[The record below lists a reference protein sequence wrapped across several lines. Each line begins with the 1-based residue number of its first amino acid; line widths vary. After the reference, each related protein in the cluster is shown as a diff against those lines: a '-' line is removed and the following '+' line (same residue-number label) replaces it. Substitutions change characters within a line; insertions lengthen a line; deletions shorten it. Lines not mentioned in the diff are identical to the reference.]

1 MLRETHLKIWIYIYI
16 LYTHL
21 MAYGSK
27 YLLGNCVGYDSRGQ
41 VPSQKVFGSTMIDID
56 IDA

>member
-1 MLRETHLKIWIYIYI
+1 
-16 LYTHL
+16 

-27 YLLGNCVGYDSRGQ
+27 YLLGNCLGYDSRGQ